1 MPADFSEPPANG
13 LFEAADAESTAPAD
27 ADFLPSLIID
37 TRAQSGDD
45 AAE

>member
-1 MPADFSEPPANG
+1 MPADFSEPPASG
-13 LFEAADAESTAPAD
+13 LFEATGAEPTAPTD